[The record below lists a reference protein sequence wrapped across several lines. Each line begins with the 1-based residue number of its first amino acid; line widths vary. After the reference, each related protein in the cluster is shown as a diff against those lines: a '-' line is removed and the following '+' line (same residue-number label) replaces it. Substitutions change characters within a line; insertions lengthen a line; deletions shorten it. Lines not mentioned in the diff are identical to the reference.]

1 MADKDV
7 EVIVEEDAT
16 DAQAESYI
24 WKYFVDVTH
33 HGRRGGS
40 KNSQCM
46 FCYRSFTG
54 MSKTRAVSHILGRSV
69 TGQDTAGII
78 GCIPIKTKEEDRRAN
93 LKKAREGLGV
103 VIREKEAALE

>member
-24 WKYFVDVTH
+24 WKYFVD
-33 HGRRGGS
+33 HGKRGGS

-46 FCYRSFTG
+46 FCDRSFTG
-54 MSKTRAVSHILGRSV
+54 MSTTRAVSHILGRPV

-78 GCIPIKTKEEDRRAN
+78 GCIPIKTK
-93 LKKAREGLGV
+93 KKTGV
-103 VIREKEAALE
+103 PI